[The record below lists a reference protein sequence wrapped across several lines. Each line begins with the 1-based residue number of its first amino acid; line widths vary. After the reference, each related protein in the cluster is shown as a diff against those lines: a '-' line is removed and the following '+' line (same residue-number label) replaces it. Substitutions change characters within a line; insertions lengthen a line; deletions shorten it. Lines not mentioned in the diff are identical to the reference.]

1 MVLHCILVIVYIA
14 LVKPFELPLLNR
26 LEVFNEVCIIGAA
39 YHLFLFTEYV
49 SDPEL
54 QYSIGWSIIGVTVL
68 NIAVNMIIM
77 LKTSFARLRLQYK
90 KLRYQFRVFQLKR
103 KKAKIEDE
111 KRNETA

>member
-1 MVLHCILVIVYIA
+1 MVLHCIVVIVYIA
-14 LVKPFELPLLNR
+14 LVKPFELPMLNR

-39 YHLFLFTEYV
+39 YHLLLFTEYV

-77 LKTSFARLRLQYK
+77 LKMEMMEPDNVCISEN
-90 KLRYQFRVFQLKR
+90 V
-103 KKAKIEDE
+103 IENT
-111 KRNETA
+111 KQK